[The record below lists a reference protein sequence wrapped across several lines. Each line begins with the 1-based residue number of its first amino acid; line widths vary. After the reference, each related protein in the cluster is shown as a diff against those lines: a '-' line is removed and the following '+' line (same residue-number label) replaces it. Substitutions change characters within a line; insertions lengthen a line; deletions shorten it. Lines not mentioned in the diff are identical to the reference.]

1 MNKLETLLQSLNMT
15 KAELARAIKVQP
27 GTIYRW
33 KSDSD
38 IPAVVIRFLESQVII
53 KGRGRK

>member
-1 MNKLETLLQSLNMT
+1 MRFEELLADLKMSKAQLAKL
-15 KAELARAIKVQP
+15 IKVQP

-38 IPAVVIRFLESQVII
+38 VPVVVIRFLECEKIL
-53 KGRGRK
+53 RARK